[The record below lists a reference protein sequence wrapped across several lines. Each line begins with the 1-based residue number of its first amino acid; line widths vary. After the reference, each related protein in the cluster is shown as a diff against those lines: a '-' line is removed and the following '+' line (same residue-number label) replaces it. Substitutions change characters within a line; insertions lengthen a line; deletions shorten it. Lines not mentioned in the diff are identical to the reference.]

1 MMNMLLKQRLKD
13 LVGELQEIE
22 YEYKLSGEKIIM
34 QKDYIEDIKKNKDV
48 IVKEKENDYEH
59 NKKRI
64 R

>member
-34 QKDYIEDIKKNKDV
+34 NKSPTLKISKKIKM
-48 IVKEKENDYEH
+48 
-59 NKKRI
+59 
-64 R
+64 